1 MGERIVPEYVATF
14 GSELLVTPVN
24 PLLSSTVITIDDLP
38 WTGYLGP
45 GASQPSPHVF
55 TKTLMDPSSD
65 HFCMLVRIEPGGTGP
80 SHWHLSDTIYIPR
93 RGELHIPGEGVYREG
108 DIRSVKGGYA
118 YGGGSPGPTGS
129 SSSSSVSGRTAG
141 LIPTWTRL
149 RSGVGTSRQRHDG
162 GVGGGGWDVA
172 VPRAVA

>member
-108 DIRSVKGGYA
+108 DIRWVKGGYA
-118 YGGGSPGPTGS
+118 YGGELPGPD
-129 SSSSSVSGRTAG
+129 
-141 LIPTWTRL
+141 
-149 RSGVGTSRQRHDG
+149 GVEFDLHQS
-162 GVGGGGWDVA
+162 
-172 VPRAVA
+172 RAVRLV